1 MTNRLLLPLY
11 LGLFSLPG
19 FAADSGG
26 VETWSPVIRPGA
38 PNKPAKIDEQEK
50 RRAESKLQQLS
61 AEKGLLAEENQRLK
75 ARLEMALEPKASKDK
90 EKSPPAGTAQS
101 QEGSKAYPSEIE
113 DVLRRHHALKDK
125 DYAAYLTPPIPLFS
139 DGFYLAYGPFKEKPT
154 CLDYFS
160 EGKNVY
166 PLQLKV
172 KPPGENEYY
181 CYYPYLWSS
190 KSQTFANWRRGPET
204 VLLQMSREGTVP
216 IKNW

>member
-1 MTNRLLLPLY
+1 MTGCERYFGVGDVGWVAAGALQ
-11 LGLFSLPG
+11 GVSVRTGG
-19 FAADSGG
+19 FASQ
-26 VETWSPVIRPGA
+26 A
-38 PNKPAKIDEQEK
+38 PCAQKQGP
-50 RRAESKLQQLS
+50 R
-61 AEKGLLAEENQRLK
+61 GLL
-75 ARLEMALEPKASKDK
+75 D
-90 EKSPPAGTAQS
+90 PP
-101 QEGSKAYPSEIE
+101 
-113 DVLRRHHALKDK
+113 L
-125 DYAAYLTPPIPLFS
+125 PLFS